1 MSWTRTARS
10 SEPARQTGLPGS
22 GTSPNTS
29 PAPRTL
35 GRLHWLP
42 VKGFKGVSEASW
54 GAGLEWS
61 AETEMGEQREAV
73 VGWSGGSLWR
83 EERARRRAGWGL
95 QGAGSSGQP
104 AGGPRCAP
112 PPRTM
117 RSLRPGEGLALVGG
131 RCRGPAQ
138 GNPMCLLRILK
149 SQLGIHAF
157 QRIHPLMSSLVR
169 RGLTPTRR
177 QTLGG
182 TEDQPRARKLRSLPP
197 ASSPAGTS
205 PGPGRRSPSVPPR

>member
-104 AGGPRCAP
+104 AGGPRCGP
-112 PPRTM
+112 PHNEEPEARG
-117 RSLRPGEGLALVGG
+117 RPCFG

-138 GNPMCLLRILK
+138 GNPVCLLRILK

-197 ASSPAGTS
+197 ASLPVNTS